1 MGKKIFLL
9 FMALFFVPS
18 VVMGECLDVRGA
30 TDWYVQGGH
39 TVIIYREI
47 TPLAYL
53 NIPYCILRASSEIQ
67 LLKTY
72 LCDGDKILIDGDRC
86 TIRSVRSSSFS
97 Y

>member
-1 MGKKIFLL
+1 
-9 FMALFFVPS
+9 MALFFIPS
-18 VVMGECLDVRGA
+18 VVMGECLDVRGS

-39 TVIIYREI
+39 KLIIYKEI

-53 NIPYCILRASSEIQ
+53 DIPYCILRASSEIR

-72 LCDGDKILIDGDRC
+72 LCDGDKILVDGDQC
-86 TIRSVRSSSFS
+86 TIRSVRSSGFS

>member
-9 FMALFFVPS
+9 LMALFFVPS

-39 TVIIYREI
+39 TVIIYGEI

-53 NIPYCILRASSEIQ
+53 NITYCVLRASSEIQ

-72 LCDGDKILIDGDRC
+72 LCDGDKILIDGNQC
-86 TIRSVRSSSFS
+86 TIRSVRSSNLS

>member
-18 VVMGECLDVRGA
+18 VVRGECLDVRGA
-30 TDWYVQGGH
+30 TDWYIQGGH
-39 TVIIYREI
+39 TVIIYRDI

-53 NIPYCILRASSEIQ
+53 NIPYCVLRASPGIQ
-67 LLKTY
+67 FLKTY
-72 LCDGDKILIDGDRC
+72 LCDGDKILIDGNQC
-86 TIRSVRSSSFS
+86 TIRSVRSSNLS